1 MWYLTPIFS
10 VLGQLNGLV
19 NVYIF
24 LTRHVEIRTAV
35 FSFLKCCRVRMNC
48 ICATLITF
56 LQERPADLKL
66 WIVAPDTHGKSHT
79 HNTNGNTMTRGAR

>member
-1 MWYLTPIFS
+1 MQCEILQVLTDMWYLTPIFS

-35 FSFLKCCRVRMNC
+35 FSFLRCCRVRINC
-48 ICATLITF
+48 VC
-56 LQERPADLKL
+56 
-66 WIVAPDTHGKSHT
+66 IVL
-79 HNTNGNTMTRGAR
+79 TMLL